1 MAVGSL
7 SFEFQVDEFVRKT
20 KERMT
25 GVFRESSQRVI
36 ATMQEPVGAGGN
48 MPIDTGFLRA
58 SLIVSKENLARI
70 DPSSRPAKDSK
81 HAWNESVAVVTIASA
96 EIGDKIFA
104 GYTAAYAGH
113 QEYGTSKM
121 EGRAFVRSA
130 AAQWQ
135 NIVDGVVA
143 ELKTRSS

>member
-1 MAVGSL
+1 MAVGTL

-20 KERMT
+20 KERMN

-58 SLIVSKENLARI
+58 SLVVSKDGLAGI
-70 DPSSRPAKDSK
+70 DSSARPEKDSK
-81 HAWNESVAVVTIASA
+81 HLYNEGPAVVVIASA
-96 EIGDKIFA
+96 EIGETIFA
-104 GYTAAYAGH
+104 GYTAAYAAH

-121 EGRAFVRSA
+121 QGRGFVRSA

-143 ELKTRSS
+143 DLKSR